1 MNRYEFEQDALQSIL
16 NKTPDDF
23 TQDFT
28 DGEMRESLNE
38 FLTIWAT
45 YRHDPVVMAA
55 GISNHIARMISYQA
69 KYSKRV
75 DDTLT
80 SSDLWNYNQDMK
92 TEQWERRNE
101 N

>member
-1 MNRYEFEQDALQSIL
+1 MKRHEYEQEALQSIL
-16 NKTPDDF
+16 NKKPDDF

-38 FLTIWAT
+38 FLTIWAK
-45 YRHDPVVMAA
+45 YRHDIVVMATA
-55 GISNHIARMISYQA
+55 ISNHIARMISYQA

-80 SSDLWNYNQDMK
+80 TSDLWNYNQDMK
-92 TEQWERRNE
+92 TQQWENRHDK
-101 N
+101 

>member
-1 MNRYEFEQDALQSIL
+1 MKRHEYEQESLQSIL
-16 NKTPDDF
+16 EKRPDDF

-38 FLTIWAT
+38 FLNIWAT
-45 YRHDPVVMAA
+45 YRYKPVNLSA

-75 DDTLT
+75 NDTLT
-80 SSDLWNYNQDMK
+80 SSDLWNYEQDMK